1 MTQGSMLTMNEYVEK
16 NLYDI
21 LDKYD
26 TEKVRLYYLAC
37 AETGDEDGM
46 RVADNILHC
55 RNFYNE

>member
-1 MTQGSMLTMNEYVEK
+1 MNELVEQ

-46 RVADNILHC
+46 RISNTILHS
-55 RNFYNE
+55 RTGESYV